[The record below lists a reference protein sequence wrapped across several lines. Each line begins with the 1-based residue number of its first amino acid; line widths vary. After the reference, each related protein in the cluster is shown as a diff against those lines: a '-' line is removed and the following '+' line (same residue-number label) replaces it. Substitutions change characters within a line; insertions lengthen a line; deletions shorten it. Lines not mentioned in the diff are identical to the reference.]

1 MFIHLYCIKQVFA
14 YIQAKIMFGKR
25 TCKELQITCHV
36 QEGLVVDPRYAVD
49 IFTGV
54 FIMENEHAINIKDIT
69 LH

>member
-1 MFIHLYCIKQVFA
+1 
-14 YIQAKIMFGKR
+14 MFGKR